1 MSSKTQAPV
10 GGNRSSASSARSTG
24 ELLMDVADD
33 LRMLLRKE
41 IELARIELM
50 EGLKAQ
56 LVGVGIIAL
65 ALLSILPALLFGMI
79 ALAFWLPFSSE
90 VSFAIVAGGLSFFT
104 LAGIGIGI
112 WVMRRRRVRLR
123 RSIDSIKEDVRWAR
137 DQLTR

>member
-1 MSSKTQAPV
+1 MSSKTE
-10 GGNRSSASSARSTG
+10 ASTRSTA

-56 LVGVGIIAL
+56 IIGAGIIAV
-65 ALLSILPALLFGMI
+65 AAASILPALLFGVI
-79 ALAFWLPFSSE
+79 ALALWLPFSSE
-90 VSFAIVAGGLSFFT
+90 VSFAIVAGGLSLFT
-104 LAGIGIGI
+104 FAGIGIGI

>member
-1 MSSKTQAPV
+1 MSSKTD
-10 GGNRSSASSARSTG
+10 ASTRSTA

-41 IELARIELM
+41 IELARLELM

-56 LVGVGIIAL
+56 IIGAGIIAV
-65 ALLSILPALLFGMI
+65 AALSILPALLFGMI
-79 ALAFWLPFSSE
+79 ALAFWLPFSRE
-90 VSFAIVAGGLSFFT
+90 VSFAIVAGGLSLFT